1 VSDRSWVVG
10 RVSRDGNVIYSLT
23 DPNAPEPQA
32 DDDGEVPPL
41 LALVDMLEASDVG
54 GGGQEGELSESEL

>member
-23 DPNAPEPQA
+23 DPTAPPDPE
-32 DDDGEVPPL
+32 DDGEVPPL
-41 LALVDMLEASDVG
+41 LALCDMMEAGGLG
-54 GGGQEGELSESEL
+54 GGLDGDLSENEL